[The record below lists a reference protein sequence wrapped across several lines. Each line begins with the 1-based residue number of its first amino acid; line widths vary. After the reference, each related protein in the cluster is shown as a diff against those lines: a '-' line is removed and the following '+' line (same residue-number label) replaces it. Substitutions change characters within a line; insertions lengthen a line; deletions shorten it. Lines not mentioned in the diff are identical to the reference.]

1 MAFEVPAEA
10 YDRFMGRY
18 SSPLASRF
26 ADWARVRRG
35 QRALDVGCGPGAL
48 TRVLVDR
55 LGAGAVAAIDPS
67 EPFVAAVR
75 RALPAVDART
85 GAAESLHHPDAA
97 FDVTLAQLV
106 VAFMAD
112 PIEGL
117 REMARVTRHGGTVAA
132 CAWDHAGGGSPLD
145 LFWRAAGDLDPAA
158 RTEASGP
165 GAVSGGLLRLFEGA
179 GLDAA
184 EETLLT
190 VAVHHETVE
199 EWWEPYTLGVGPAG
213 DYVRALDPGGRERLL
228 ARCAELLPDPP
239 FDVTASAWAVRSLV

>member
-55 LGAGAVAAIDPS
+55 LDAGAVAAIDPS

-117 REMARVTRHGGTVAA
+117 REMARVLAPGGTFMLDFLNATRVREDLVPE
-132 CAWDHAGGGSPLD
+132 DHPT
-145 LFWRAAGDLDPAA
+145 
-158 RTEASGP
+158 RTA
-165 GAVSGGLLRLFEGA
+165 
-179 GLDAA
+179 
-184 EETLLT
+184 
-190 VAVHHETVE
+190 
-199 EWWEPYTLGVGPAG
+199 PAG
-213 DYVRALDPGGRERLL
+213 TLINPLVSESPRHPPSRWYGSGRE
-228 ARCAELLPDPP
+228 
-239 FDVTASAWAVRSLV
+239 W